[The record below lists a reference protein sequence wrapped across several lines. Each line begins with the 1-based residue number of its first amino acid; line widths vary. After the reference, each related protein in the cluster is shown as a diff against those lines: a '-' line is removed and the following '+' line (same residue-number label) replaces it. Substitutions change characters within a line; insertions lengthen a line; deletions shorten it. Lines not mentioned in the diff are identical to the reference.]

1 MEKTMDIDIGIDA
14 KARKDITAELRKVLA
29 ETYALYGKT
38 HSYHW
43 NVTGPRFHALHTMFE
58 TQYRELWAAL
68 DVIAERL
75 RALGAFAPTS
85 TSDMAALATIPLDN
99 DVPDAEQMVRNLVTG
114 HETLARVAKAALEVA
129 EEHDDPSTADLLTV
143 RVSVAEKTA
152 WMLRSSV

>member
-1 MEKTMDIDIGIDA
+1 MDIEIGIDKA
-14 KARKDITAELRKVLA
+14 ARKDIVAELRKVLA

-58 TQYRELWAAL
+58 AQYRELWAAL

-85 TSDMAALATIPLDN
+85 TTDMAALATIPLDN
-99 DVPDAEQMVRNLVTG
+99 DVPGAEEMIRNLAAG
-114 HETLARVAKAALEVA
+114 HETVSRSAKSALKVA
-129 EEHDDPSTADLLTV
+129 EAHDDASTADLLTA
-143 RVSVAEKTA
+143 RATIAEKTA
-152 WMLRSSV
+152 WMLRSSM